1 MKIPLV
7 VASPFAVIYYP
18 IAFLRLII
26 NLQSYNQA
34 QLIEDK
40 INMKKKVLIHVVS
53 LQNEKRYKE
62 KKSQKEKNRRKK

>member
-40 INMKKKVLIHVVS
+40 INIKKVLIHVVS